1 MNAPTQQTEIA
12 AHPARIT
19 LLHSSSTHLA
29 LIFSILIIA
38 AIALVSYQFYL
49 FRIGVTPDPW
59 LIQGALALLLVI
71 AIGLFVVGFYVTK
84 RINNIVETADR
95 IMHTGDISQR
105 IAVYQR
111 WDDLSTLSHTLNRML
126 AEIESL
132 VGGIRTVSDNI
143 AHDLRHPLA
152 HLRNGLEELRKSNHA
167 SGDMHQR
174 EQIAHLLQECDMLL
188 SMFSGLLRIS
198 AIESTRRHSGFASLD
213 LSRVLHDVIELY
225 EPLAHESSI
234 TILVN
239 RPEHAKMH
247 GDKDLLFQAIANLVD
262 NAIKYSPDTATVRI
276 TLSVADAEIEKSRHG
291 ITLTIEDEGCGIAP
305 EHRSNV
311 FKRFYRGEACRSTAG
326 NGLGLALVRA
336 IIDLHQ
342 GTIRLSDST
351 HAGLCVTIC
360 L

>member
-1 MNAPTQQTEIA
+1 
-12 AHPARIT
+12 
-19 LLHSSSTHLA
+19 
-29 LIFSILIIA
+29 
-38 AIALVSYQFYL
+38 
-49 FRIGVTPDPW
+49 
-59 LIQGALALLLVI
+59 
-71 AIGLFVVGFYVTK
+71 
-84 RINNIVETADR
+84 
-95 IMHTGDISQR
+95 
-105 IAVYQR
+105 
-111 WDDLSTLSHTLNRML
+111 
-126 AEIESL
+126 
-132 VGGIRTVSDNI
+132 
-143 AHDLRHPLA
+143 
-152 HLRNGLEELRKSNHA
+152 
-167 SGDMHQR
+167 
-174 EQIAHLLQECDMLL
+174 
-188 SMFSGLLRIS
+188 
-198 AIESTRRHSGFASLD
+198 
-213 LSRVLHDVIELY
+213 VIELY

>member
-1 MNAPTQQTEIA
+1 MNAPTQQTEIT

-49 FRIGVTPDPW
+49 FRIGITPEPW
-59 LIQGALALLLVI
+59 LIQWALALLLVI
-71 AIGLFVVGFYVTK
+71 AVGLFVLGFYVTK
-84 RINNIVETADR
+84 RINNIAETADR

-105 IAVYQR
+105 IPIYQH

-132 VGGIRTVSDNI
+132 VQGIRTVSDNI

-152 HLRNGLEELRKSNHA
+152 RLRNGLEELRKSSHA

-174 EQIAHLLQECDMLL
+174 EQITHLLQECDMLL
-188 SMFSGLLRIS
+188 NMFSGLLRIS
-198 AIESTRRHSGFASLD
+198 AIESTRRHSGFAGVD
-213 LSRVLHDVIELY
+213 LACVLHDVIELY
-225 EPLAHESSI
+225 EPLASDSDLQIVIASPNEAPI
-234 TILVN
+234 N
-239 RPEHAKMH
+239 

-262 NAIKYSPDTATVRI
+262 NAIKYSPAHASIYI
-276 TLSVADAEIEKSRHG
+276 TLDTSMSEKNNQG
-291 ITLTIEDEGCGIAP
+291 ITLRIEDQGGGIAP
-305 EHRSNV
+305 EHRANV
-311 FKRFYRGEACRSTAG
+311 FKRFYRGESCRSTAG

-336 IIDLHQ
+336 IIDLHH
-342 GTIRLSDST
+342 GTIHLNDST
-351 HAGLCVTIC
+351 HGGLCVTIH